1 MSAPKLTEDN
11 RPIPNLKGGPRTQA
25 GKRKSSLNALRHG
38 LTGQTILLPAED
50 EQIYLTFT
58 NEYFQAL
65 NPEGTLERQF
75 AQTAADAQ
83 WRLNRIK
90 SLEDAM
96 LALPLTESEGDLLQN
111 ALAQAQTFID
121 NSRAFANLSIYE
133 HRLHRAQEKALRQLQ
148 DVQTTRKTNHNT
160 AMEEAILLKRFD
172 EMEQRTFN
180 PAAYGFVFST
190 AEITRAQ
197 HRQDRLGAAR
207 VAQTQAFNRFKTPE
221 FRRAA

>member
-1 MSAPKLTEDN
+1 MPAPKPTEKN
-11 RPIPNLKGGPRTQA
+11 RQTPNPNGGPRTQA
-25 GKRKSSLNALRHG
+25 GKQKSRLNALRHG
-38 LTGQTILLPAED
+38 LTGQTILLPGED

-58 NEYFQAL
+58 KEYFEAL
-65 NPEGTLERQF
+65 NPEGTLERQL
-75 AQTAADAQ
+75 AQTAADTQ

-96 LALPLTESEGDLLQN
+96 LALPLAQSEGDPV
-111 ALAQAQTFID
+111 ADILAQAQTFID

-148 DVQTTRKTNHNT
+148 DLQTTRETNHKS

-190 AEITRAQ
+190 AEITLAQ
-197 HRQDRLGAAR
+197 RRQERLAAAR
-207 VAQTQAFNRFKTPE
+207 IAQTQHFNRSKTPE
-221 FRRAA
+221 LRRAA